1 MHLQQDRQSEDKQV
15 VEGGESTE
23 RYLFLKKYLLMLKVI
38 IYFMS
43 IVCVQHFVQ
52 RKFAQDSKRH
62 PGTTPTASTHR
73 EVILIFEIL
82 IFYFSIMALMIF
94 LLFSRFFSFR
104 TIRERMEWGGNMRY
118 KRDFLE
124 FVQDDVHYVVIALS
138 QFLLFVYVLK
148 HLTHEIDWTVTLA
161 IVFLCCR
168 YAFSFAAIFYVYFYS
183 KANGKKKKI
192 KVLSYFLGTLIT
204 SGVMLFCFAQNLREK
219 LYWWPFVLQD
229 IVLNFFVL
237 LNIIIEFVLLPKKV

>member
-1 MHLQQDRQSEDKQV
+1 
-15 VEGGESTE
+15 
-23 RYLFLKKYLLMLKVI
+23 
-38 IYFMS
+38 
-43 IVCVQHFVQ
+43 
-52 RKFAQDSKRH
+52 
-62 PGTTPTASTHR
+62 
-73 EVILIFEIL
+73 
-82 IFYFSIMALMIF
+82 MALMIF

-183 KANGKKKKI
+183 KANGKRKKI

-204 SGVMLFCFAQNLREK
+204 SGVMLFCFAQDLRQK

-229 IVLNFFVL
+229 IVLNFFIL
-237 LNIIIEFVLLPKKV
+237 LNIIVEVVLLPKKVQIWKKQFFVMKALNQLEINELLNQQMTRQNKHEFDEKEQVKLAEKILQDEKVFKQSHRASKNIGAG